1 MISLISLNT
10 LQARGGSSKVFLGG
24 CWVSSRVFLY
34 NSLGGGGGEHDLSS
48 EGASSLGGPGVWPP
62 GVWLPGKF

>member
-1 MISLISLNT
+1 
-10 LQARGGSSKVFLGG
+10 
-24 CWVSSRVFLY
+24 VSSRVFLY
-34 NSLGGGGGEHDLSS
+34 NSLGGGGGGGGESIQMNWLPNDLSS